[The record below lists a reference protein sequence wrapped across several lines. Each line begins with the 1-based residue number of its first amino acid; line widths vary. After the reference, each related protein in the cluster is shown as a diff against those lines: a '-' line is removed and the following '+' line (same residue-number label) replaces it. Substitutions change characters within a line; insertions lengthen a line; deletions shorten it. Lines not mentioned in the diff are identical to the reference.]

1 MGGEKEEG
9 KEEKNNRRR
18 TDKAGEGGSERRARI
33 HFTHA
38 VTYISTSTPII
49 QYGLTPLVLTVHYNS
64 KLLME
69 SQSSVSHDYH
79 MTQL

>member
-9 KEEKNNRRR
+9 KEVKNNRQR
-18 TDKAGEGGSERRARI
+18 TDKGRDGGRERRARI

-49 QYGLTPLVLTVHYNS
+49 QYSLTPLVLTG
-64 KLLME
+64 
-69 SQSSVSHDYH
+69 
-79 MTQL
+79 

>member
-18 TDKAGEGGSERRARI
+18 TDKGREGGRERRARI

-49 QYGLTPLVLTVHYNS
+49 QYGLTALVLAG
-64 KLLME
+64 
-69 SQSSVSHDYH
+69 
-79 MTQL
+79 

>member
-1 MGGEKEEG
+1 MGGEKEAG

-18 TDKAGEGGSERRARI
+18 TDEGRGGREKRARI

-49 QYGLTPLVLTVHYNS
+49 QYSLTPLVLTVMYTITVNH
-64 KLLME
+64 
-69 SQSSVSHDYH
+69 
-79 MTQL
+79 

>member
-18 TDKAGEGGSERRARI
+18 TDKGREGGRERRSRI

-49 QYGLTPLVLTVHYNS
+49 HVQYGLTPLVLTVMYS
-64 KLLME
+64 AL
-69 SQSSVSHDYH
+69 
-79 MTQL
+79 

>member
-9 KEEKNNRRR
+9 KEEKNNRQR
-18 TDKAGEGGSERRARI
+18 TDKGREGRERRARI

-49 QYGLTPLVLTVHYNS
+49 QYGLTALVLTG
-64 KLLME
+64 
-69 SQSSVSHDYH
+69 
-79 MTQL
+79 